1 MEARLAKQ
9 PASQNLHT
17 TAGLTAAKNTT
28 VTNDN
33 NVFISAQCR
42 IKTILPKDQKNTDPA
57 YGQWGKPWPKDTY
70 MSGGSFLLRLYYS
83 HLIFLWLRQ
92 RFSTNTWK
100 RWMCTGP
107 KRREWSLMCKFL
119 VKILRCT
126 DTLHWFPGMKLNF
139 AGQVTSCFYPEM
151 QISRL
156 ARSMICTWRVTW
168 PIFILL
174 WEQLPKPPRRP
185 LARNHNIPW
194 QSSCILTSRK

>member
-1 MEARLAKQ
+1 LPDPQNLLRTAVETARAARGHAMEARLAKQ

-83 HLIFLWLRQ
+83 HLIFL
-92 RFSTNTWK
+92 
-100 RWMCTGP
+100 
-107 KRREWSLMCKFL
+107 
-119 VKILRCT
+119 
-126 DTLHWFPGMKLNF
+126 
-139 AGQVTSCFYPEM
+139 
-151 QISRL
+151 
-156 ARSMICTWRVTW
+156 
-168 PIFILL
+168 
-174 WEQLPKPPRRP
+174 
-185 LARNHNIPW
+185 
-194 QSSCILTSRK
+194 